1 MTPEKIKYELNNYI
15 GKKIKIKY
23 SLGRNKFEEYE
34 AIVKELYNH
43 IFVVEL
49 NENNHIFFKSFS
61 YSDVI
66 TKTIKLNL

>member
-49 NENNHIFFKSFS
+49 NENNNIFFKSFS